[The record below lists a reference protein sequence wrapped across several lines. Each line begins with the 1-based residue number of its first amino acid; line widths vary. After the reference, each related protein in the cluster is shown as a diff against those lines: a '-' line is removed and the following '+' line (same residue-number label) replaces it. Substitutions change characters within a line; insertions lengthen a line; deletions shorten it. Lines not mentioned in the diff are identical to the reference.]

1 MLKHE
6 KRLMTIIAHVEIMFH
21 EKYLSEK
28 SGLRGSRTDLIMNHS
43 FWEDLE
49 TGFNFLAKLMG

>member
-28 SGLRGSRTDLIMNHS
+28 SGLRGSRTDLIMNHRL
-43 FWEDLE
+43 WEIQ
-49 TGFNFLAKLMG
+49 K